1 MTMTR
6 VTMIVAVMAGALMFA
21 SARVPGAT
29 PAPAGSG
36 GAEKRAIQRAAAE
49 HLNAVEA
56 GNAMKYGGFRTK
68 EYFDAVQAGKE
79 PDLRPLT
86 SKYGTKEFIREMAR
100 QVRTRNSELLALY
113 VLDCARCGLI
123 GDPSTDGEPLAEMAR
138 EALDSPSEALRL
150 VAARGYT
157 NWWPG
162 LPEDLRKK
170 AGDIIRRRFAESKGE
185 EYRGEMFIVGTRE
198 DAPMVREIYEVHYR
212 RFLPPVIDTPLE
224 DDPDIRYPK
233 QLSQEVKDALQA
245 MRMLRLLAELGDR
258 DAAEELKERDPQKVK
273 KLRSEEHWRKRRA
286 EVAERMGHPVSLQAD
301 VAAYLDFRLR
311 GDGVILK
318 PLYDLY
324 GQEVWLK
331 EAIRQAEERKSAY
344 LLSHLLG
351 IGEGFQF
358 DCLRALAV
366 NNLESDSHEI
376 RQSAV
381 RWCDKNADALSPA
394 ERDRYAQVVRR
405 WFYASDGQNGYWQMK
420 GGLATPAD
428 LPLIRSLYDRR
439 YKTPKPGDPPLYS
452 CAEAFR
458 GNDQRTRSDILLLLA
473 QLGDAAPLRE
483 IRAAIEQEKDPQQ
496 RLWGI
501 FVAVRLKDKSLIP
514 LIAKALDDKRP
525 SEEPIESDS
534 DPEVKSPRA
543 WLTMYTRVCD
553 LAVRAIHELDPP
565 AERWPFFVEWARE
578 WRIGMAYQFFDFKQE
593 LGKGWELL
601 DEHTTVEVVNRRV
614 IVGFKDDQIAY
625 ARRYVAGRRE

>member
-1 MTMTR
+1 MTLTR
-6 VTMIVAVMAGALMFA
+6 AMMVVAVMAGALMFT

-36 GAEKRAIQRAAAE
+36 GGGPSGVHDKRPLE
-49 HLNAVEA
+49 EA
-56 GNAMKYGGFRTK
+56 TAKYL
-68 EYFDAVQAGKE
+68 DAVDAGE
-79 PDLRPLT
+79 DPDPRPLMA
-86 SKYGTKEFIREMAR
+86 KYSSAGTRWPGSEFFAEASR
-100 QVRTRNSELLALY
+100 QARTRKSEAVTLHLLDKSMRL
-113 VLDCARCGLI
+113 L
-123 GDPSTDGEPLAEMAR
+123 PNPKPLLETAR
-138 EALDSPSEALRL
+138 EALDSPSEALR
-150 VAARGYT
+150 VMAARWCAKHKGT
-157 NWWPG
+157 G
-162 LPEDLRKK
+162 IPEDMFRE
-170 AGDIIRRRFAESKGE
+170 AAEIIRRRFAESKGE
-185 EYRGEMFIVGTRE
+185 ECWGEMFTIRARE
-198 DAPMVREIYEVHYR
+198 DAPMVREIYEAHYH

-224 DDPDIRYPK
+224 DYRPVQP
-233 QLSQEVKDALQA
+233 LSQEVKDALRA

-286 EVAERMGHPVSLQAD
+286 EVEERMGHPVSLQAD

-311 GDGVILK
+311 GDYVIME
-318 PLYDLY
+318 PLYKLY
-324 GQEVWLK
+324 GQEVWFK
-331 EAIRQAEERKSAY
+331 EGIRQAEERKSAY
-344 LLSHLLG
+344 LLSHLLI

-366 NNLESDSHEI
+366 KNLESDSHEM

-381 RWCDKNADALSPA
+381 WWCAKNADALSPA

-405 WFYASDGQNGYWQMK
+405 WFYASDGQEGYWQMK

-428 LPLIRSLYDRR
+428 LPLIRSLYYRR

-458 GNDQRTRSDILLLLA
+458 ANGQRTRSDILLLLA
-473 QLGDAAPLRE
+473 QLGDAAPSRE

-525 SEEPIESDS
+525 SKEPIESDS
-534 DPEVKSPRA
+534 DPEVKNPRA

-553 LAVRAIHELDPP
+553 LAVRAIRDLDPP
-565 AERWPFFVEWARE
+565 AERWPFFVQPARE
-578 WRIGMAYQFFDFKQE
+578 WRIALAWQDFDYKQE

-614 IVGFKDDQIAY
+614 ILGFTDDQINY
-625 ARRYVAGRRE
+625 ARQHAAGQRDDTGH

>member
-1 MTMTR
+1 MTLTR
-6 VTMIVAVMAGALMFA
+6 AMMVVAVMAGALMFT

-36 GAEKRAIQRAAAE
+36 GGGPSGVHDKRPLE
-49 HLNAVEA
+49 EA
-56 GNAMKYGGFRTK
+56 TAKYL
-68 EYFDAVQAGKE
+68 DAVDAGE
-79 PDLRPLT
+79 DPDPRPLMA
-86 SKYGTKEFIREMAR
+86 KYSSAGTRWPGSEFFAEASR
-100 QVRTRNSELLALY
+100 QARTRKSEAVTLHLLDKSMRL
-113 VLDCARCGLI
+113 L
-123 GDPSTDGEPLAEMAR
+123 PNPKPLLETAR
-138 EALDSPSEALRL
+138 EALDSPSEALR
-150 VAARGYT
+150 VMAARWCAKHKGT
-157 NWWPG
+157 G
-162 LPEDLRKK
+162 IPEDMFRE
-170 AGDIIRRRFAESKGE
+170 AAEIIRRRFAESKGE
-185 EYRGEMFIVGTRE
+185 ECWGEMFTIRARE
-198 DAPMVREIYEVHYR
+198 DAPMVREIYEAHYH

-224 DDPDIRYPK
+224 DYRPVQP
-233 QLSQEVKDALQA
+233 LSQEVKDALRA

-286 EVAERMGHPVSLQAD
+286 EVEERMGHPVSLQAD

-311 GDGVILK
+311 GDYVIME
-318 PLYDLY
+318 PLYKLY
-324 GQEVWLK
+324 GQEVWFK
-331 EAIRQAEERKSAY
+331 EGIRQAEERKSAY
-344 LLSHLLG
+344 LLSHLLI

-366 NNLESDSHEI
+366 KNLESDSHEM

-381 RWCDKNADALSPA
+381 WWCAKNADALSPA

-405 WFYASDGQNGYWQMK
+405 WFYASDGQEGYWQMK

-458 GNDQRTRSDILLLLA
+458 ANGQRTRSDILLLLA
-473 QLGDAAPLRE
+473 QLGDAAPSRE

-534 DPEVKSPRA
+534 DPEVKNPRA

-565 AERWPFFVEWARE
+565 AEPWPFRVPLARI
-578 WRIGMAYQFFDFKQE
+578 WRVALAYQSFDFRQE

-614 IVGFKDDQIAY
+614 ILGFTDDQINY
-625 ARRYVAGRRE
+625 ARQHAAGQRE

>member
-1 MTMTR
+1 M
-6 VTMIVAVMAGALMFA
+6 MIVGVMAGALMFA
-21 SARVPGAT
+21 SARVPGKT
-29 PAPAGSG
+29 PAPGGSG
-36 GAEKRAIQRAAAE
+36 GGDEKRAIQQAAAE
-49 HLNAVEA
+49 HLDAVEA

-79 PDLRPLT
+79 PDIRPLL
-86 SKYGTKEFIREMAR
+86 SKYGTKEFVQEMAR
-100 QVRTRNSELLALY
+100 QARTRNSEILTLY
-113 VLDCARCGLI
+113 VFDSARGVLR
-123 GDPSTDGEPLAEMAR
+123 DEEPLPDMAR
-138 EALDSPSEALRL
+138 EALDSPSAALRMM
-150 VAARGYT
+150 AARWYAWG
-157 NWWPG
+157 WPRG
-162 LPEDLRKK
+162 LPGIPEDLRKK
-170 AGDIIRRRFAESKGE
+170 AGEIIRRRFGESKGE
-185 EYRGEMFIVGTRE
+185 ECWGEMFIVGTRE
-198 DAPMVREIYEVHYR
+198 DAPMVREIYEAHYR
-212 RFLPPVIDTPLE
+212 QFLPPVIETPLE
-224 DDPDIRYPK
+224 DDPNIRYPK
-233 QLSQEVKDALQA
+233 QLSQEVKDALRA

-258 DAAEELKERDPQKVK
+258 DAAVELKERDPQKVEQ
-273 KLRSEEHWRKRRA
+273 LRSEEHWRKRRA
-286 EVAERMGHPVSLQAD
+286 EVEERMGHPVSLQAD

-311 GDGVILK
+311 GDYVIME
-318 PLYDLY
+318 PLYELY
-324 GQEVWLK
+324 GQETWFK

-405 WFYASDGQNGYWQMK
+405 WFYASDGQEGYWQIK

-428 LPLIRSLYDRR
+428 LPLIRSLYYRR
-439 YKTPKPGDPPLYS
+439 YKIPKRGDPPLYS

-458 GNDQRTRSDILLLLA
+458 ANGQRTRSDILILLA

-553 LAVRAIHELDPP
+553 LAVRAIHDLDPP
-565 AERWPFFVEWARE
+565 PERWPFRVPWPPGE
-578 WRIGMAYQFFDFKQE
+578 WRIDSAYQYFDFKQE
-593 LGKGWELL
+593 VGKGWELL

-614 IVGFKDDQIAY
+614 IVGFTDDQIAY
-625 ARRYVAGRRE
+625 ARRHAAGQRE

>member
-1 MTMTR
+1 MTLTR
-6 VTMIVAVMAGALMFA
+6 AMMVVAVMAGALMFT

-36 GAEKRAIQRAAAE
+36 GGGPSGVHDKRPLE
-49 HLNAVEA
+49 EA
-56 GNAMKYGGFRTK
+56 TAKYL
-68 EYFDAVQAGKE
+68 DAVDAGE
-79 PDLRPLT
+79 DPDPRPLMA
-86 SKYGTKEFIREMAR
+86 KYSSAGTRWPGSEFFAEASR
-100 QVRTRNSELLALY
+100 QARTRKSEAVTLHLLDKSMRL
-113 VLDCARCGLI
+113 L
-123 GDPSTDGEPLAEMAR
+123 PNPKPLLETAR
-138 EALDSPSEALRL
+138 EALDSPSEALR
-150 VAARGYT
+150 VMAARWCAKHKGT
-157 NWWPG
+157 G
-162 LPEDLRKK
+162 IPEDMFRE
-170 AGDIIRRRFAESKGE
+170 AAEIIRRRFAESKGE
-185 EYRGEMFIVGTRE
+185 ECWGEMFTIRARE
-198 DAPMVREIYEVHYR
+198 DAPMVREIYEAHYH

-224 DDPDIRYPK
+224 DYRPVQP
-233 QLSQEVKDALQA
+233 LSQEVKDALRA

-286 EVAERMGHPVSLQAD
+286 EVEERMGHPVSLQAD

-311 GDGVILK
+311 GDYVIME
-318 PLYDLY
+318 PLYKLY
-324 GQEVWLK
+324 GQEVWFK
-331 EAIRQAEERKSAY
+331 EGIRQAEERKSAY
-344 LLSHLLG
+344 LLSHLLI

-366 NNLESDSHEI
+366 KNLESDSHEM

-381 RWCDKNADALSPA
+381 WWCAKNADALSPA

-405 WFYASDGQNGYWQMK
+405 WFYASDGQEGYWQMK

-428 LPLIRSLYDRR
+428 LPLIRSLYYRR

-458 GNDQRTRSDILLLLA
+458 ANGQRTRSDILLLLA
-473 QLGDAAPLRE
+473 QLGDAAPSRE

-534 DPEVKSPRA
+534 DPEVKNPRA

-565 AERWPFFVEWARE
+565 AEPWPFRVPLARI
-578 WRIGMAYQFFDFKQE
+578 WRVALAYQSFDFRQE

-614 IVGFKDDQIAY
+614 ILGFTDDQINY
-625 ARRYVAGRRE
+625 ARQHAAGQRE